1 LHIPWWQFSFRIV
14 VLYIAV
20 MIALRLMGKRE
31 IGQLS
36 VFDFV
41 VSMMIAELSTLPME
55 DTRIPLYVSLISIG
69 ILVLLQVGVAILQIK
84 NHRFRH
90 WVEGEPAVLIEHG
103 QIRDGQMRKMRY
115 SMSDLLLQLREK
127 GIATVADVEFA
138 ILENSGKL
146 SVLPKAEKRPLSAA
160 DLGQPVAE
168 ERPPLPLIIDGD
180 PVPSTLQTIKKDE
193 TWLREEMQRRGY
205 LSLDDVFY
213 AAVDTDGKIFID
225 ARDTPSGESKK
236 SEPLN

>member
-1 LHIPWWQFSFRIV
+1 MQIPWWQFGFRIV
-14 VLYIAV
+14 VLYIVV

-55 DTRIPLYVSLISIG
+55 DTGIPLYVSLVSIG
-69 ILVLLQVGVAILQIK
+69 VLVLLQVGVAILQIK

-90 WVEGEPAVLIEHG
+90 WVEGEPVVLIEHG

-127 GIATVADVEFA
+127 GVAAVADVEFA

-146 SVLPKAEKRPLSAA
+146 SVLPKAAKRPLTAS
-160 DLGQPVAE
+160 DLGQPVTE
-168 ERPPLPLIIDGD
+168 ERLPLPLIIDSD
-180 PVPSTLQTIKKDE
+180 PVRSTLQTIGRDE
-193 TWLREEMQRRGY
+193 NWLRQEMERRGY
-205 LSLDDVFY
+205 SAFDKVFY
-213 AAVDTDGKIFID
+213 AAIDSNGTIFID
-225 ARDTPSGESKK
+225 PRDPPSGNWQKNS
-236 SEPLN
+236 PLK